1 MDTRL
6 VETFL
11 GCARRKSQ
19 ARLTLCLLE
28 NYACFLS
35 FADFSKTI
43 FFREKIRKTIGM
55 SNSVDPDHARRSV
68 GHDLGLNYL
77 KMLSADD
84 KSPRKQVTTDFR
96 LSCDVAQMRGLIKC
110 DIKCPS
116 YNSKR

>member
-1 MDTRL
+1 MDT
-6 VETFL
+6 
-11 GCARRKSQ
+11 Q
-19 ARLTLCLLE
+19 AGLDFSCLCKKKGSGSFDSLPIGKL
-28 NYACFLS
+28 CMLLS
-35 FADFSKTI
+35 FADFLNLY
-43 FFREKIRKTIGM
+43 FREKIRKTIGM
-55 SNSVDPDHARRSV
+55 GYSVDPDHDQRSV
-68 GHDLGLNYL
+68 GHDLALNHL